1 MGAYSADLRKPV
13 LEDSDAGLPTKQA
26 AEKYQVSSAWVRR
39 LKQRRRETGEIT
51 PRSSRP
57 KSAKKLL
64 ADHLELLEQLVRN
77 RANATLEKLR
87 SRLPVAVSVPTL
99 SRPLLEL
106 KLSFKKKSACGRARP
121 AECPTAATGLA
132 SRDDRSAN
140 RPTGLHRRDLDQNQF
155 HAVTWS
161 CAPTALVEKV
171 PHSHWK
177 TTTFVAALRS
187 SGLTAPLVVDGPIN
201 GRLFLAY
208 VRQHLAPTLR
218 PGDIVVQDN
227 LSSLKVAT
235 VQQAIEGVGAQVAN
249 LTLYSPD
256 FNPLEQVFA
265 KLKSLVRKAKQ
276 RTVEGLRSLLGQ
288 LLDRSPPP
296 PNAATTSDTVDT
308 LQSCKNALVLNG
320 RVAPGDANPAS
331 GKSAI

>member
-1 MGAYSADLRKPV
+1 M
-13 LEDSDAGLPTKQA
+13 
-26 AEKYQVSSAWVRR
+26 
-39 LKQRRRETGEIT
+39 
-51 PRSSRP
+51 
-57 KSAKKLL
+57 
-64 ADHLELLEQLVRN
+64 
-77 RANATLEKLR
+77 
-87 SRLPVAVSVPTL
+87 
-99 SRPLLEL
+99 
-106 KLSFKKKSACGRARP
+106 
-121 AECPTAATGLA
+121 
-132 SRDDRSAN
+132 
-140 RPTGLHRRDLDQNQF
+140 
-155 HAVTWS
+155 
-161 CAPTALVEKV
+161 
-171 PHSHWK
+171 
-177 TTTFVAALRS
+177 AALRS

-235 VQQAIEGVGAQVAN
+235 VQQAIEGVGAQVAY